1 MRRIKIPNPTVDETY
16 RTYINSDYSSGTA
29 LTVANNS
36 SFAAN
41 DLALVG
47 NPREELTEIKKVD
60 SISVKTNLTLA
71 STLSFA
77 HPKNTPVYKILWDNV
92 SIERRTSSAGVFAEI
107 TQSGL
112 QYDNKLNLTI
122 YFDSDATDSYEYR
135 FRFYNSVTTTYSEYS
150 PTLSGA
156 APSRRSVR
164 YMIQQVREL
173 ANDLDRKIVS
183 DMEIIR
189 AINRGQDIIYTHNP
203 KYFFLYVDT
212 YESGSGSIATVAGTK
227 KYSLNSLTNYGELA
241 GIKYEYSSGGID
253 QIYRLEKKSEIEFDR
268 IDSDQNMVNDD
279 WSQIFKILPADDS
292 SENGYFKVT
301 PKMLSSGI
309 GTFYPLY
316 YRKMPNLDT
325 VDDLTLVPLPD
336 LLIDYAIGHVE
347 QIKGNENKAKIYQSC
362 LVLDDETRTPRG
374 LVMLDKMDRAQ
385 KDAVG
390 QPKSV
395 WNFRGQKAIRR
406 LFGNKV
412 APLQSPDYYRENY
425 W

>member
-1 MRRIKIPNPTVDETY
+1 MRRISIPNPTVNETY
-16 RTYINSDYSSGTA
+16 RTYINSDYTSGVT

-47 NPREELTEIKKVD
+47 NPREELTEIKKVN
-60 SISVKTNLTLA
+60 SITGSTVLNLPSALN
-71 STLSFA
+71 FA
-77 HPKNTPVYKILWDNV
+77 HTKNTPVYKILWDFV

-122 YFDSDATDSYEYR
+122 YFDSAATDDYEYR

-156 APSRRSVR
+156 APSRSSVR

-173 ANDLDRKIVS
+173 VNDLDRKVVS

-189 AINRGQDIIYTHNP
+189 AFNRAQNIIYSHNP
-203 KYFFLYVDT
+203 KYWFLYVDT
-212 YESGSGSIATVAGTK
+212 YESGSGSIPALVDTN
-227 KYSLNSLTNYGELA
+227 KYSLANLTDFGELA
-241 GIKYEYSSGGID
+241 GIKYNYSSGGID
-253 QIYRLEKKSEIEFDR
+253 QIYRLNKMVEIEFDR
-268 IDSDQNMVNDD
+268 IDGDQNITNDN
-279 WSQIFKILPADDS
+279 WARGFKLLPPDANS
-292 SENGYFKVT
+292 ANGYFKIS
-301 PKMLSSGI
+301 PRILASGV

-316 YRKMPNLDT
+316 YKKPSSLDT
-325 VDDLTLVPLPD
+325 VEDTTLVTLPD
-336 LLIDYAIGHVE
+336 LLVDYAIGHVE
-347 QIKGNENKAKIYQSC
+347 QIKGNEAKAKLYKST
-362 LVLDDETRTPRG
+362 LELDDETRTPKG
-374 LVMLDKMDRAQ
+374 LVMLDKIDRAQ
-385 KDAVG
+385 KDTVG

-395 WNFRGQKAIRR
+395 WNFRGQKAMRR
-406 LFGNKV
+406 LYGNT
-412 APLQSPDYYRENY
+412 ATALLSPDYWRENF